1 MRELTVDF
9 SLENPLSGGAEA
21 GYIGEHNA
29 TTLVVKPGEEIL
41 ATGCASYAV
50 VFLTRGEV
58 YRTEMFEPADEF
70 RISLGAHLTRDY
82 YLSLQIE
89 GYSEENDMIF
99 KSPMVTKIQFMPSIN
114 GNKTEFDDTEYKL
127 YTQVFNNT
135 KMRHQHSNSDVI
147 DELSEENGKLKYKG
161 EPIRTGAQTKS
172 VELSYDNGEV
182 DFVYSNSNVSRMT
195 LFTYETDISKIMPA
209 DAEIQKIELQIESDN
224 CPEWLDLR
232 EFSLFDEERPCIL
245 SMCRPFYD
253 ESLCVYVFCKVF
265 CIEEINKYIEYINA
279 YLLKKVRITYLENSV
294 D

>member
-114 GNKTEFDDTEYKL
+114 GNKTEFDDSEYKL

-172 VELSYDNGEV
+172 VELSYENGEI
-182 DFVYSNSNVSRMT
+182 DFILNSATKVMT
-195 LFTYETDISKIMPA
+195 FLSYEPDINAVMPA
-209 DAEIQKIELQIESDN
+209 DAEIQKIELQIKNDD
-224 CPEWLDLR
+224 CPEWIDLR
-232 EFSLFDEERPCIL
+232 EISLLDESNPCL
-245 SMCRPFYD
+245 VSMCRPFYD
-253 ESLCVYVFCKVF
+253 KAINVNVFCRIF
-265 CIEEINKYIEYINA
+265 CIKESNKYIGYINA
-279 YLLKKVRITYLENSV
+279 YLLKKVRITYLENQV
-294 D
+294 E

>member
-29 TTLVVKPGEEIL
+29 TTLVVKPGAEIL

-50 VFLTRGEV
+50 VFLTKGEV
-58 YRTEMFEPADEF
+58 FRSDYFEPADEF
-70 RISLGAHLTRDY
+70 RIDLGAHLTRDH

-99 KSPMVTKIQFMPSIN
+99 KSPMVTKIQFLPSIN
-114 GNKTEFDDTEYKL
+114 GEETEFDATEYQL
-127 YTQVFNNT
+127 YMQVSNNT
-135 KMRHQHSNSDVI
+135 KSRHQHPNSDVI
-147 DELSEENGKLKYKG
+147 DLLSEKNGKLCYNG
-161 EPIRTGAQTKS
+161 EPVRTDLNTKS
-172 VELSYDNGEV
+172 VELSYENGEV
-182 DFVYSNSNVSRMT
+182 DFILNAATKGMT
-195 LFTYETDISKIMPA
+195 LLTYEPDINAVMPA
-209 DAEIQKIELQIESDN
+209 DAEIQKIEFQFNSKD

-232 EFSLFDEERPCIL
+232 EFSLFDAANPCIV

-253 ESLCVYVFCKVF
+253 ESINVNVFCRIF
-265 CIEEINKYIEYINA
+265 CIRETNKYVELINA

>member
-9 SLENPLSGGAEA
+9 SLENPISGGADA

-29 TTLVVKPGEEIL
+29 TTLVVKPGAEIL

-58 YRTEMFEPADEF
+58 YRTEMFEPSEEF

-82 YLSLQIE
+82 NLSLQIE

-99 KSPMVTKIQFMPSIN
+99 KSPMVTKIQFLPSIN
-114 GNKTEFDDTEYKL
+114 GNKTEFDDSEYKL

-135 KMRHQHSNSDVI
+135 KMRHQHANSDVI

-172 VELSYDNGEV
+172 VELSYENGEI
-182 DFVYSNSNVSRMT
+182 DFIFTNAEIKNMIF
-195 LFTYETDISKIMPA
+195 LTYEPDINAVMPT
-209 DAEIQKIELQIESDN
+209 DAEIQKIELQIENAD
-224 CPEWLDLR
+224 CPEWIDLR
-232 EFSLFDEERPCIL
+232 EISLFDDSNPCIVN
-245 SMCRPFYD
+245 MCRPYFD
-253 ESLCVYVFCKVF
+253 KSLSANVFFKVI
-265 CIEEINKYIEYINA
+265 CIKELNKYIEYIVA
-279 YLLKKVRITYLENSV
+279 YMLKKVRITYLENSV